1 MVCAARILGQAAL
14 FTVKLYLLRN
24 DIYAKHGREKMSRF
38 ANEPLE
44 HISLELV
51 VILLMSRLANGP
63 VKYISLE
70 AAYTSY
76 FCSWHA
82 KTAERAI

>member
-1 MVCAARILGQAAL
+1 MIYMLSMV
-14 FTVKLYLLRN
+14 
-24 DIYAKHGREKMSRF
+24 AKKMSRF

-44 HISLELV
+44 HISLEV
-51 VILLMSRLANGP
+51 VILLMFRLANGP

>member
-1 MVCAARILGQAAL
+1 MIYMLSMV
-14 FTVKLYLLRN
+14 
-24 DIYAKHGREKMSRF
+24 AKKMSRF

-44 HISLELV
+44 HISLEVV

-82 KTAERAI
+82 ETAERAI